1 MIIKVLVKKGKGEII
16 QKDDQY
22 IVFTEEEFENNKANV
37 DVIKKIAKYFNKDFN
52 EIKILKGLKQ
62 RKKIIEIK

>member
-22 IVFTEEEFENNKANV
+22 IVYTEKDFENNKANV